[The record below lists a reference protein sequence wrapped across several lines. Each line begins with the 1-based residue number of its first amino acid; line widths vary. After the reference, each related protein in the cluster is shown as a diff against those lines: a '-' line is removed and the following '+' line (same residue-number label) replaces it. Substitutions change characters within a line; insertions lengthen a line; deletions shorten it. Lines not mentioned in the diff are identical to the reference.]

1 MGMGGP
7 VVATATPPLYAN
19 NFEVTRG
26 EYDVTV
32 KFSQRDPYL
41 DKLAEDETTSTGVQ
55 ARMVRTQLPSA
66 IVAMSPDAAKAFL
79 AELREALDG

>member
-1 MGMGGP
+1 MSGP

-19 NFEVTRG
+19 DFEVTRG

-41 DKLAEDETTSTGVQ
+41 DKLAEQETSTGEQ
-55 ARMVRTQLPSA
+55 AKMVRTQLPSA

-79 AELREALDG
+79 AELTEALNG